1 MRLTRT
7 GLAMLLPL
15 LPLGAQPTA
24 PRLTLAE
31 ELRLDAGTEDFPT
44 VTRVLVGPRGQIVVP
59 INADMQLRVY
69 DASGK
74 KLGVV
79 GRRGS
84 GPGEFQLF
92 GPIGWASDTMWV
104 SDVQQ
109 QRTTFVGPD
118 LKVLRTVLWPSS
130 PGAIGG
136 AGERLYIAQPY
147 AFLSDGS
154 VLADGNL
161 AVETERGRQLSGTV
175 RVRLTPGGPAQVV
188 RRYPR
193 TDDSPFMMNVAG
205 FGRWVPFTL
214 PLVVTA
220 RDDGRFAE
228 LSAPPLTRPEG
239 TFDVAVFRASGD
251 TLFARSYP
259 FRGAPIPQ
267 AAKDSALASFVPSGG
282 RVLEGP
288 ADLPQRFQAIARE
301 RMPAW
306 YTPAEAVLLGLDL
319 TTWVGMRPMAEGR
332 SYLVLDRRGEPVGSL
347 VVPRTTRVRQA
358 SATHVWVTETDADGL
373 SSVVRYRI
381 SGLSCRPAAC

>member
-1 MRLTRT
+1 
-7 GLAMLLPL
+7 MLLPL

-24 PRLTLAE
+24 PQLTLAE
-31 ELRLDAGTEDFPT
+31 ELRLEDFPT

-84 GPGEFQLF
+84 GPGEFQFF
-92 GPIGWASDTMWV
+92 GPIGWAGDTMWV

-136 AGERLYIAQPY
+136 AGERLYIAQPS

-220 RDDGRFAE
+220 RTPDGPE
-228 LSAPPLTRPEG
+228 VLGPLG
-239 TFDVAVFRASGD
+239 T
-251 TLFARSYP
+251 
-259 FRGAPIPQ
+259 
-267 AAKDSALASFVPSGG
+267 ALADVR
-282 RVLEGP
+282 RVCDHINRFNRLYDGIRAGELHEPWLKELEDRDNIFY
-288 ADLPQRFQAIARE
+288 DLDYR
-301 RMPAW
+301 
-306 YTPAEAVLLGLDL
+306 V
-319 TTWVGMRPMAEGR
+319 
-332 SYLVLDRRGEPVGSL
+332 YLR
-347 VVPRTTRVRQA
+347 
-358 SATHVWVTETDADGL
+358 
-373 SSVVRYRI
+373 
-381 SGLSCRPAAC
+381 